1 MRACAHG
8 AAADDRVQR
17 AAGLGGRAGQQRG
30 RHRPGVRR
38 EDGQGLRRHGPALGA
53 GLCRRRL
60 QRRHRRRR
68 PGRERPRAPGPPDPP
83 AAPPRPH
90 RGPQPRLPRGTG
102 RDHRVPP
109 RRPRVRPRGRR
120 APAAGQ
126 ARPGLRRGRR
136 LAPGPPRRQAGG
148 QQDRQ
153 RRLPAAVRPGGPR
166 PQLDQGLPP
175 GGHRRPGPALPVAP
189 LHPGHGPPRGVPDR
203 RGQGPLPAP
212 RGRPVQVRARAAAGL
227 GHRRG
232 DPQVPADLPAQAD
245 HLLRRPRIG
254 PDRRRPARLG
264 VPGLAVPGQ
273 PHPAPAPH
281 AGGRHRHPVR
291 PADRARR
298 LPRRAGGQR
307 LRAGR
312 APGATAGPRP
322 RSGPLSATEAP
333 PSGSSASS
341 PAPTTPDPGRPR
353 RRAVTWVAVALASL
367 AAFVA
372 LTWPL
377 ARHPDHFWTM
387 TGNRDV
393 AAEPNFVNRPGG
405 MHGGD
410 HLQNVF
416 IQSEIVDNVRALR
429 SPYLDL
435 REGAAGPAPL
445 KTTSLDVPWTALLAG
460 AWPLVGLVPAYNLG
474 LALASVATGL
484 AAFAWLRRH
493 TRWPLLAAAGAL
505 AYACSPNRMFQLTSH
520 FNAVMWWAFPAALL
534 AFEVM
539 LERRRAGRRWGWPAA
554 GLAAVTLTVATSGE
568 FHLILYLTGLL
579 GYLVVWTLV
588 AALARRAQVPWGPL
602 AAVAATV
609 GAACAYVLVVFQAV
623 FQGSVAGE
631 NGSWQ
636 QVVLYSPGSVWAMV
650 RKTFGTQG
658 EGLIYVGWPLL
669 VLAALG
675 LVAVLVRRRA
685 VLTYGARAQIA
696 GVRVYRLLFDHLPFL
711 SLQRVP
717 ERLMVV
723 TALVLVVL
731 AVTALDVAGELLLA
745 GRGRALVAA
754 GLVLALATV
763 ALLADYRVSR
773 NRLEPDRADNRV
785 VAALRA
791 AGDGAGPV
799 LGVPILGQAV
809 TWNSVSTYMGAQSR
823 RRVLN
828 AYNQTPAPW
837 QADRVAR
844 LEPLNDGRATPGA
857 LEVLRETGTRQ
868 VVVVDEPRVFAP
880 GEWQSTVDALVASG
894 HFRLV
899 VRDGP
904 LALLELTG

>member
-1 MRACAHG
+1 
-8 AAADDRVQR
+8 
-17 AAGLGGRAGQQRG
+17 
-30 RHRPGVRR
+30 
-38 EDGQGLRRHGPALGA
+38 
-53 GLCRRRL
+53 
-60 QRRHRRRR
+60 
-68 PGRERPRAPGPPDPP
+68 
-83 AAPPRPH
+83 
-90 RGPQPRLPRGTG
+90 
-102 RDHRVPP
+102 
-109 RRPRVRPRGRR
+109 
-120 APAAGQ
+120 
-126 ARPGLRRGRR
+126 
-136 LAPGPPRRQAGG
+136 
-148 QQDRQ
+148 
-153 RRLPAAVRPGGPR
+153 
-166 PQLDQGLPP
+166 
-175 GGHRRPGPALPVAP
+175 
-189 LHPGHGPPRGVPDR
+189 
-203 RGQGPLPAP
+203 
-212 RGRPVQVRARAAAGL
+212 
-227 GHRRG
+227 
-232 DPQVPADLPAQAD
+232 
-245 HLLRRPRIG
+245 
-254 PDRRRPARLG
+254 
-264 VPGLAVPGQ
+264 
-273 PHPAPAPH
+273 
-281 AGGRHRHPVR
+281 
-291 PADRARR
+291 
-298 LPRRAGGQR
+298 
-307 LRAGR
+307 
-312 APGATAGPRP
+312 
-322 RSGPLSATEAP
+322 LSATEAP
-333 PSGSSASS
+333 PSGSSSSS
-341 PAPTTPDPGRPR
+341 PAPTAPDPGRPR
-353 RRAVTWVAVALASL
+353 GRAATLLAVALASL
-367 AAFVA
+367 AAFVV

-377 ARHPDHFWTM
+377 ARHPDHLWTM
-387 TGNRDV
+387 TGNRGV

-416 IQSEIVDNVRALR
+416 IQSVIVDNVRALR

-445 KTTSLDVPWTALLAG
+445 RTTSLDVPWTAVLAV

-505 AYACSPNRMFQLTSH
+505 AYACAPNRMFQLTSH

-539 LERRRAGRRWGWPAA
+539 LERRRAGRPWGWPAA
-554 GLAAVTLTVATSGE
+554 GLAAVTLTVAVSGE
-568 FHLILYLTGLL
+568 FHLILYLAGLL
-579 GYLVVWTLV
+579 AYLVVWTLV
-588 AALARRAQVPWGPL
+588 AGLVGRGGVPWGPL

-636 QVVLYSPGSVWAMV
+636 QVVLYSPSSVWAMV

-675 LVAVLVRRRA
+675 LVAVPVWRRA
-685 VLTYGARAQIA
+685 ALAYAVLAVPLVVLTYGARAEVA

-723 TALVLVVL
+723 TALVLVLL
-731 AVTALDVAGELLLA
+731 AVIALDVAGQLLA
-745 GRGRALVAA
+745 GRRRALVAA
-754 GLVLALATV
+754 GVVVAVAAC

-773 NRLEPDRADNRV
+773 NRLEPDRAGNRV
-785 VAALRA
+785 VAALRS

-809 TWNSVSTYMGAQSR
+809 TWNSVSTYIGAQSR

-844 LEPLNDGRATPGA
+844 LEPLNDGRATPAA
-857 LEVLRETGTRQ
+857 LELLRRTGTRQ

-880 GEWQSTVDALVASG
+880 GEWRATVNALVASG
-894 HFRLV
+894 RFRLV